1 MVETITTWL
10 NKYES
15 IAIWLEGIA
24 LVAIFVWDR
33 LDSRKQHEETLAQL
47 RVAQR
52 QVDASLENAN
62 AAKLAAESVINA
74 ERAWVMAELSWY
86 DKVHVVTG
94 ASQIR
99 DEPRVETTHVK
110 LKLTCR
116 NEGRTPAWI
125 DQVYG
130 HLEIFGKA
138 VKLGSVT
145 KSECQTS
152 GPMGP
157 LGAGKEQS
165 RVLEA
170 TCLGHPKSDEY
181 LAIYTAIEYR
191 DIFGLK
197 RETVLGYSI
206 DLHGEIYRQDALP
219 ERNRN
224 T

>member
-1 MVETITTWL
+1 MIETVINWL
-10 NKYES
+10 KNHEF
-15 IAIWLEGIA
+15 IAIWLEGVA

-47 RVAQR
+47 KIAQR
-52 QVDASLENAN
+52 QVDASLENAH
-62 AAKLAAESVINA
+62 AAKAAAESVINA
-74 ERAWVMAELSWY
+74 ERAWVMGKLGWY
-86 DKVHVVTG
+86 DNVHVMTSV
-94 ASQIR
+94 SQIR
-99 DEPRVETTHVK
+99 NEGRVDTTMANV
-110 LKLTCR
+110 KLTCR

-130 HLEIFGKA
+130 HLEIFEEA
-138 VKLGSVT
+138 TTLGSKT
-145 KSECQTS
+145 KNECQTF

-157 LGAGKEQS
+157 LGAGKELS
-165 RVLEA
+165 RVLDV
-170 TCLGHPKSDEY
+170 TCLGHPKAEEH
-181 LAIYTAIEYR
+181 LAVYAVIEYR

-206 DLHGEIYRQDALP
+206 DLHGGIYRQDALP

>member
-1 MVETITTWL
+1 METVITWL
-10 NKYES
+10 TTYEF

-47 RVAQR
+47 KVAQR

-74 ERAWVMAELSWY
+74 ERAWVMARLSWY
-86 DKVHVVTG
+86 DNVHVVTG

-130 HLEIFGKA
+130 HLEILKGPA
-138 VKLGSVT
+138 IGSKT
-145 KSECQTS
+145 KSDCQTS

-170 TCLGHPKSDEY
+170 TCSGHPKADEY
-181 LAIYTAIEYR
+181 LAVYAVIEYR
-191 DIFGLK
+191 DIVGLK